1 MRLFSITPKTS
12 PELVRHSLVSEH
24 SRVEEPTR
32 QTGDATPP
40 RTHSPSL
47 VRGVST
53 LGRKFSRRF
62 EKFGD
67 SEAAR
72 RLRIASPS
80 RKYHF
85 GANGNNLSTIPSG
98 PSSSTTTTGPPPTN
112 ATKKPVSRVDSFRNF
127 FLSTSSTLKTPRA
140 VKRRSRNTEKRGGR
154 GSNADDDGTASAG
167 EELGSHH
174 RARSDP
180 RDHRFGSELTLV
192 ESDYGECQSEADL
205 RYYTEDDDDRS
216 VVSDSHGFRPLA
228 AKKQFVQREQHR
240 SAGNLAAFRLGILP
254 ENRTINF
261 REPGIVYA
269 DSNGLQIKS
278 YGLIDGKEIN
288 NNNDVRKKSN
298 TSHESGYSSENNTSP
313 NSSRAS
319 PRSSPEGEGRVGNK
333 LDPRSLTPSPPV
345 VSSCQS
351 TPPPPLL
358 PKPLAVPPKKPARTK
373 IPSVSLLSHGR
384 DKKPSSSLSSL
395 TDEEKMQMIFTTKRS
410 PKESSFSSMQ
420 QQQQQHKEVNPEK
433 LANPEETKVS
443 SRSQRTSKSKKSP
456 MIDVAVAEDEDDSCS
471 SSSIGGANNDN
482 SSSVKKEY
490 KIIRYKYNRILN
502 FVNLIDVIRRCL
514 LSRDE
519 FGGTNLGSSSHLYIV
534 EVNFRALLLC

>member
-1 MRLFSITPKTS
+1 MRLFSVTPKSS
-12 PELVRHSLVSEH
+12 PELVRHSLVPESNN
-24 SRVEEPTR
+24 SRPEKDFESRSR
-32 QTGDATPP
+32 QTNGDATPP

-85 GANGNNLSTIPSG
+85 GTTGNNLSTVLP
-98 PSSSTTTTGPPPTN
+98 TAPPPTTSS
-112 ATKKPVSRVDSFRNF
+112 TKKSVSRVDSFRNF
-127 FLSTSSTLKTPRA
+127 FLSSSSTLKTPRA

-154 GSNADDDGTASAG
+154 GSNPDEDGTASAG
-167 EELGSHH
+167 EELSHV

-180 RDHRFGSELTLV
+180 RDRFGSELTLI

-205 RYYTEDDDDRS
+205 RYYTEDEDDRS
-216 VVSDSHGFRPLA
+216 VVSDSHGFRPLVP
-228 AKKQFVQREQHR
+228 KKQFGQKEQHR

-278 YGLIDGKEIN
+278 YGLIDGKELN
-288 NNNDVRKKSN
+288 NNNSGNGIRKKSN

-319 PRSSPEGEGRVGNK
+319 PRSSPEGESRGVNK
-333 LDPRSLTPSPPV
+333 LDPRSLTPSPPAT
-345 VSSCQS
+345 SSGNS
-351 TPPPPLL
+351 TPPPPLF
-358 PKPLAVPPKKPARTK
+358 PKPMAVPPKKPARSK
-373 IPSVSLLSHGR
+373 ISSVSLT
-384 DKKPSSSLSSL
+384 KKPSSLSSL
-395 TDEEKMQMIFTTKRS
+395 TDEEKMKMIFTKKS
-410 PKESSFSSMQ
+410 PKDQ
-420 QQQQQHKEVNPEK
+420 QQQQQQLQLQQLKVLPAQKPVNP
-433 LANPEETKVS
+433 
-443 SRSQRTSKSKKSP
+443 QRTSKSVKKSP
-456 MIDVAVAEDEDDSCS
+456 MIDVAVAEDEDDDS
-471 SSSIGGANNDN
+471 SVSSVGNGDN
-482 SSSVKKEY
+482 SSTKKEY
-490 KIIRYKYNRILN
+490 KIIRIAKDDNSCPELGIIIAKKRLRDVPTTGFLVVHIEPDG
-502 FVNLIDVIRRCL
+502 LIDR
-514 LSRDE
+514 
-519 FGGTNLGSSSHLYIV
+519 
-534 EVNFRALLLC
+534 

>member
-1 MRLFSITPKTS
+1 MRLFSVTPKSS
-12 PELVRHSLVSEH
+12 PELVRHSLVPESNN
-24 SRVEEPTR
+24 SRPDRDNEARSR
-32 QTGDATPP
+32 QTNGDATPP

-47 VRGVST
+47 ARGVST

-85 GANGNNLSTIPSG
+85 GTNGNNLSTVLP
-98 PSSSTTTTGPPPTN
+98 TAPPPTSS
-112 ATKKPVSRVDSFRNF
+112 TKKSVSRVDSFRNF

-154 GSNADDDGTASAG
+154 GLHPDEDGTASAG
-167 EELGSHH
+167 EELSHV

-180 RDHRFGSELTLV
+180 RDRFGSELTLI

-205 RYYTEDDDDRS
+205 RYYTEDEDDRS
-216 VVSDSHGFRPLA
+216 VVSDSHGFRPLVP
-228 AKKQFVQREQHR
+228 KKQFGQKEQHR

-278 YGLIDGKEIN
+278 YGLIDGSKELN
-288 NNNDVRKKSN
+288 NNNNIGNGVRKKSN

-319 PRSSPEGEGRVGNK
+319 PRSSPEGETRGVNK
-333 LDPRSLTPSPPV
+333 LDPRSLTPSPPAT
-345 VSSCQS
+345 SSGNS
-351 TPPPPLL
+351 TPPPPSLF
-358 PKPLAVPPKKPARTK
+358 PKPMAVPPKKPARSKTS
-373 IPSVSLLSHGR
+373 SVTLT
-384 DKKPSSSLSSL
+384 KKPSSLSSL
-395 TDEEKMQMIFTTKRS
+395 TDEEKMQMIFTKKS
-410 PKESSFSSMQ
+410 PKDQ
-420 QQQQQHKEVNPEK
+420 QPQPKVLPAQLKPVNP
-433 LANPEETKVS
+433 
-443 SRSQRTSKSKKSP
+443 QRTSKSAKKSP
-456 MIDVAVAEDEDDSCS
+456 MIDVAVAEDEDD
-471 SSSIGGANNDN
+471 D
-482 SSSVKKEY
+482 SSVSSVGNSDSSATTKKEY
-490 KIIRYKYNRILN
+490 KIIRIAKDDNSCPELGIIIAKKRLRDVPTTGFLVVHIEPN
-502 FVNLIDVIRRCL
+502 GLIDR
-514 LSRDE
+514 
-519 FGGTNLGSSSHLYIV
+519 
-534 EVNFRALLLC
+534 